1 MVRDAEVEQ
10 FLNDCT
16 FAEFGVLAQEF
27 GVETHAASRRATA
40 PFRLH
45 RADLDHFRMDADA
58 FGPGFHLGLEHITR
72 NRFLQRLPLSGRGG
86 SHGLA
91 RRNSFISFVATSTTA
106 SMPASISAL

>member
-10 FLNDCT
+10 FFDDCT
-16 FAEFGVLAQEF
+16 LAELGVLAQEF

-72 NRFLQRLPLSGRGG
+72 NRFLQRLPLSGWGG
-86 SHGLA
+86 SHRLPSG
-91 RRNSFISFVATSTTA
+91 NSFLT
-106 SMPASISAL
+106 L